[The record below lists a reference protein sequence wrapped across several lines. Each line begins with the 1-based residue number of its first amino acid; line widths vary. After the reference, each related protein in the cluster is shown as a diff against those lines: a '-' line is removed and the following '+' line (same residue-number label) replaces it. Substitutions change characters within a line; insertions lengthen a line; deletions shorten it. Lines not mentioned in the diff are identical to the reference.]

1 MVRALE
7 INQHLDDLVDDGW
20 WSVMTSPAPS
30 IRYVIAASAADNSVK
45 NLPDPKAEARW
56 LLTEVL
62 WIDE

>member
-1 MVRALE
+1 
-7 INQHLDDLVDDGW
+7 
-20 WSVMTSPAPS
+20 MTSPAPS